1 MSKLNNLVKKQAV
14 RRRLVKI
21 FGMAQQIKTQEQL
34 DAYMGQISDPFVRRD
49 VLKLITPVLRFKVEQ
64 E

>member
-34 DAYMGQISDPFVRRD
+34 DAYMGQISDPLVRRG
-49 VLKLITPVLRFKVEQ
+49 VLKLITPMLRFKVEQ